1 VGVPIEKHAYTV
13 YTRAMYERFYDELFQ
28 SGSLTIKGR
37 SSPNTYTV
45 IDSSDEDNMTSE
57 FEVRLPDSNTATC
70 TCGLF
75 EHMGI
80 LCKHALKVKI
90 VAAVLIF
97 FPRHTQSDPQPAL
110 LTNSPSFDFYM
121 ADSCTPGL

>member
-37 SSPNTYTV
+37 SSPNTCTV

-57 FEVRLPDSNTATC
+57 FEVRLPDPNTATC
-70 TCGLF
+70 T
-75 EHMGI
+75 
-80 LCKHALKVKI
+80 
-90 VAAVLIF
+90 
-97 FPRHTQSDPQPAL
+97 
-110 LTNSPSFDFYM
+110 
-121 ADSCTPGL
+121 